1 MSSLFHWEWLVI
13 ELAVVGWA
21 VWELVSL
28 RRYKQ
33 TDAKPPVDSPDRP
46 G

>member
-1 MSSLFHWEWLVI
+1 MGSLFHWEWLVI

-21 VWELVSL
+21 AWELVSL

-33 TDAKPPVDSPDRP
+33 QDAEARRKEPPPS
-46 G
+46 

>member
-21 VWELVSL
+21 AWELLSL
-28 RRYKQ
+28 RRHKRR
-33 TDAKPPVDSPDRP
+33 DAQRSTESTDRP